1 MKQPRRFALVCAA
14 GVALLGIFKLTAAA
28 IATTFTMGFGIAF
41 VIVSAQTLMQ
51 QETPHDMLGRVSS
64 SFMSVFSLAQ
74 VLGLL
79 LSGRLAL
86 WVGIRGVFLICAGA
100 LLMIAFIGWTREKT
114 AGPARTAAVEGAG

>member
-1 MKQPRRFALVCAA
+1 MLVGLVVCAA

-86 WVGIRGVFLICAGA
+86 WVGIRGVFLICAAA
-100 LLMIAFIGWTREKT
+100 LLVIASAGLMRNKAT
-114 AGPARTAAVEGAG
+114 AARNPAVEGAG